1 MRWVK
6 AGAIVGLV
14 AMCAVALGPV
24 GSALNLDAASA
35 APVPRKPNIVVILAD
50 DLGYADIS
58 AYGIKRI
65 STPNIDRIGAAGIK
79 FTDAYATAPVCGPS
93 RAGLNTGRY
102 PERSGFEYN
111 NGPARRDLDQGL
123 GLAQGE
129 ITLSQ
134 ALHVHGYHTGMIGK
148 WHLGS
153 ATPFYPTNRGYD
165 EFVGFLTGQTEYID
179 PKVPGVHTFEATES
193 SEGGAAIAA
202 RATLRGALN
211 EVMEGPNHTVI
222 HNEQQYLTEFWGDRA
237 SDYIK
242 RNAPS
247 EAPYFLYFAPNAAHA
262 PYQVTQKYYDR
273 FPQIKDEHLRI
284 YAAMISALDDAVGQV
299 LKAIDDSGEANDTL
313 VYFMTDNGCAAYVP
327 GICACEPLRG
337 GKLTHYEGG
346 VRVPFMIRWPGKIRP
361 GQVDHRV
368 VSLMDVFPT
377 SLNAAG
383 GRLATD
389 RVYDGV
395 NLMPFITTN
404 RTAKPHDELI
414 WRRSPLVSIRKGDW
428 KLWKSVGTE
437 YGTYT
442 LLFNLKTDLNET
454 TNLAAQNPAKV
465 RELEADIAQWSKDM
479 QDPKWPS
486 RPATTYNVCG
496 TPFTVPI

>member
-1 MRWVK
+1 MQWRKTVVT
-6 AGAIVGLV
+6 AAI
-14 AMCAVALGPV
+14 AALALASIGPA
-24 GSALNLDAASA
+24 SLRAATE
-35 APVPRKPNIVVILAD
+35 PRKPNIVVILAD

-65 STPNIDRIGAAGIK
+65 NTPNIDSIGNQGIK

-102 PERSGFEYN
+102 PQRTGFEYN
-111 NGPARRDLDQGL
+111 NGPARRDLDEGL
-123 GLAQGE
+123 GLALGE
-129 ITLSQ
+129 IPLPQ
-134 ALHVHGYHTGMIGK
+134 ALRGEGYHTGMVGK

-179 PKVPGVHTFEATES
+179 PKVPGVHTFEAAES
-193 SEGGAAIAA
+193 SEGAVAVAA

-211 EVMEGPNHTVI
+211 EIMEGPNRRVVR
-222 HNEQQYLTEFWGDRA
+222 NEQQYLTDYFGERA
-237 SDYIK
+237 SDYVK
-242 RNAPS
+242 RNAPGDK
-247 EAPYFLYFAPNAAHA
+247 PYFLYFAPNAAHA
-262 PYQVTQKYYDR
+262 PFQVTQKYYDR

-299 LKAIDDSGEANDTL
+299 LKAIDDSGEANNTL

-327 GICACEPLRG
+327 GICSCEPLRG

-346 VRVPFMIRWPGKIRP
+346 TRVPFMIRWPGKIRP
-361 GQVDHRV
+361 GQVDRRI
-368 VSLMDVFPT
+368 VSLLDVFPT
-377 SLNAAG
+377 SLAAAG
-383 GRLATD
+383 GKLPTD
-389 RVYDGV
+389 RTYDGV
-395 NLMPFITTN
+395 DLMPFLSARKKN
-404 RTAKPHDELI
+404 DKPHDELI

-428 KLWKSVGTE
+428 KLWKSVGSE

-442 LLFNLKTDLNET
+442 LLFNLKTDLNEAH
-454 TNLAAQNPAKV
+454 NVAAQNPKKV
-465 RELEADIAQWSKDM
+465 QELEADIARWSRDM